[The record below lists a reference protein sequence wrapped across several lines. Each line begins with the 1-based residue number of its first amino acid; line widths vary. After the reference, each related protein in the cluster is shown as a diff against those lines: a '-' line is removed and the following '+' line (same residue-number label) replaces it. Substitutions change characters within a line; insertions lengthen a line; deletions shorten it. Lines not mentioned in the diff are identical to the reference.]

1 MGTST
6 TVGET
11 PSDLRNG
18 EIVQLQ
24 RRMTELAADNRTLQS
39 FAEALTRQLDE
50 EQSLALQREHL
61 LKKRIQSL
69 EAELKNVSRYEL
81 RFSFFRFPLF
91 VRARYSSRHKSM
103 LSILKCDTTE

>member
-1 MGTST
+1 MGAST

-69 EAELKNVSRYEL
+69 EGRLNSRYEPRL
-81 RFSFFRFPLF
+81 SFFRFPLI
-91 VRARYSSRHKSM
+91 RSR
-103 LSILKCDTTE
+103 